1 MTARPDRNAIRGTVY
16 ALPAALLL
24 WMVAVAIVSIV
35 LAVTA

>member
-16 ALPAALLL
+16 ALPTALLL
-24 WMVAVAIVSIV
+24 WMVAVAIVSIL

>member
-24 WMVAVAIVSIV
+24 WIAVVAIVSIV